1 MLGDSFRPVKKGY
14 TMFTSSRRRVVTLTL
29 ILGFTAAITGCT
41 SKSDQQQSN
50 ASSQTNGTAKS
61 ETAQEPAGTGN
72 SPVGQAP
79 VTAGN
84 STAPPYVTNDCQAA
98 IIVHPRK
105 IYQSELLTEFLKSET
120 IRAFI
125 DDDFVGQFINN
136 VGVDIRE
143 ITRFSLLLKSLPGS
157 PQEEPSFAMIF
168 EFSNVADRTKI
179 IEKHS
184 DLLTPAEKGGRQWYR
199 TKNASPISFVCVPN
213 NKTVVFSTDL
223 DLAKQVV
230 ATPAAKNP
238 LNARLVKLDYQNQ
251 AGVIVGNRD
260 IFPPALMAEWQ
271 EEVQREELP
280 PAFAEVPA
288 IMAELRAVSMVLNLS
303 PDLYLE
309 LGVTT
314 SSEENTTKLQT
325 MINDSLTLLKST
337 LGVLTL
343 VPPKDMPKAMRP
355 VLQETLKLL
364 AKIKLQQTE
373 DRLEVTTTIPSSTL
387 LALQQPL
394 LQYLEPDEQGV
405 LKIPD
410 MHLVQGK
417 VTLDGKPLAGARV
430 ALHRIDPGASR
441 VFAATTNTEGFYNIQ
456 ALYTSGEFS
465 GAPAG
470 RYKVTV
476 IKVSPSELSDEEF
489 ARKYQQQIEAATSE
503 EKPSTR
509 PAPPYLVNPQY
520 VSTLTTPF
528 EIEVR
533 ADAPIVLD
541 GDSEERINVHNFS
554 LTSEPPLKK

>member
-1 MLGDSFRPVKKGY
+1 
-14 TMFTSSRRRVVTLTL
+14 
-29 ILGFTAAITGCT
+29 
-41 SKSDQQQSN
+41 
-50 ASSQTNGTAKS
+50 
-61 ETAQEPAGTGN
+61 
-72 SPVGQAP
+72 
-79 VTAGN
+79 
-84 STAPPYVTNDCQAA
+84 
-98 IIVHPRK
+98 
-105 IYQSELLTEFLKSET
+105 
-120 IRAFI
+120 
-125 DDDFVGQFINN
+125 
-136 VGVDIRE
+136 
-143 ITRFSLLLKSLPGS
+143 
-157 PQEEPSFAMIF
+157 
-168 EFSNVADRTKI
+168 
-179 IEKHS
+179 
-184 DLLTPAEKGGRQWYR
+184 
-199 TKNASPISFVCVPN
+199 
-213 NKTVVFSTDL
+213 
-223 DLAKQVV
+223 
-230 ATPAAKNP
+230 
-238 LNARLVKLDYQNQ
+238 
-251 AGVIVGNRD
+251 
-260 IFPPALMAEWQ
+260 
-271 EEVQREELP
+271 
-280 PAFAEVPA
+280 
-288 IMAELRAVSMVLNLS
+288 
-303 PDLYLE
+303 
-309 LGVTT
+309 
-314 SSEENTTKLQT
+314 
-325 MINDSLTLLKST
+325 
-337 LGVLTL
+337 
-343 VPPKDMPKAMRP
+343 
-355 VLQETLKLL
+355 
-364 AKIKLQQTE
+364 
-373 DRLEVTTTIPSSTL
+373 TIPSSTL

>member
-84 STAPPYVTNDCQAA
+84 STAHPYVTNDCQAA

-105 IYQSELLTEFLKSET
+105 IYQSKLLTEFLKSET

-325 MINDSLTLLKST
+325 MINDSLALLKNS
-337 LGVLTL
+337 LAVMVLA
-343 VPPKDMPKAMRP
+343 PPREISKSMRP
-355 VLQETLKLL
+355 AFQEILKLL
-364 AKIKLQQTE
+364 AQIKLQQSKN
-373 DRLEVTTTIPSSTL
+373 RLDVTMKVPASQL
-387 LALQQPL
+387 VALQGPL
-394 LQYLEPDEQGV
+394 EQALV
-405 LKIPD
+405 SSIANKPNIPD
-410 MHLVQGK
+410 LHVVQGK
-417 VTLDGKPLAGARV
+417 VTLDGKPLADARV
-430 ALHRIDPGASR
+430 ALHRSGPGASR
-441 VFAATTNTEGFYNIQ
+441 VFAANTNSEGVYNIQ
-456 ALYTSGEFS
+456 ALYTSGEFT

-470 RYKVTV
+470 RYKVTI
-476 IKVSPSELSDEEF
+476 IKVAPSELSDEEF
-489 ARKYQQQIEAATSE
+489 ARRYQQTIETATVE
-503 EKPSTR
+503 GKPSTR

-520 VSTLTTPF
+520 VSALTTPF

-533 ADAPIVLD
+533 T
-541 GDSEERINVHNFS
+541 GNNRHNFS
-554 LTSEPPLKK
+554 LTSEPPTKK

>member
-1 MLGDSFRPVKKGY
+1 
-14 TMFTSSRRRVVTLTL
+14 MFASSSRRAVTLTL
-29 ILGFTAAITGCT
+29 ILGFAAAITGCNSESRKEEN
-41 SKSDQQQSN
+41 SKPVKTGDATKAGATKEDPGN
-50 ASSQTNGTAKS
+50 NKS
-61 ETAQEPAGTGN
+61 PAN
-72 SPVGQAP
+72 QAP

-84 STAPPYVTNDCQAA
+84 STAHPYVTNDCQAA
-98 IIVHPRK
+98 VIVHPQK
-105 IYQSELLTEFLKSET
+105 IYESTMLQELMKNET
-120 IRAFI
+120 IK
-125 DDDFVGQFINN
+125 QFIEDELIPELNKDIEF
-136 VGVDIRE
+136 DIRE
-143 ITRFSLLLKSLPGS
+143 LERFSLLVKSLPGG
-157 PQEEPSFAMIF
+157 PREQPSLVMVL
-168 EFSNVADRTKI
+168 EFSKAGDRGEAIRKLTRSSEPVEQDGMKWYI
-179 IEKHS
+179 PENTRRGPIVCLIDDKTI
-184 DLLTPAEKGGRQWYR
+184 LL
-199 TKNASPISFVCVPN
+199 
-213 NKTVVFSTDL
+213 STHL
-223 DLAKQVV
+223 DLAKQA
-230 ATPAAKNP
+230 ATAPAAKSP
-238 LNARLVKLDYQNQ
+238 LNTRLVQMDYSNQ
-251 AGVIVGNRD
+251 HFVAVGNNG
-260 IFPPALMAEWQ
+260 IFPPALMTEMQ
-271 EEVQREELP
+271 EEVRRGELP
-280 PAFAEVPA
+280 PAFAEVTA
-288 IMAELRAVSMVLNLS
+288 IMAELRAASMVLNLS

-337 LGVLTL
+337 LGVLVL

-410 MHLVQGK
+410 LHLVQGK
-417 VTLDGKPLAGARV
+417 VTLDGKPLADARV
-430 ALHRIDPGASR
+430 ALHGIDPGASR
-441 VFAATTNTEGFYNIQ
+441 VFAATTNSEGFYDIQ

-489 ARKYQQQIEAATSE
+489 ARKYQQQIEATTIEA
-503 EKPSTR
+503 KPVAR
-509 PAPPYLVNPQY
+509 PAPAYLVNPQY
-520 VSTLTTPF
+520 VSVHTTPF

-533 ADAPIVLD
+533 ADAPIEVT
-541 GDSEERINVHNFS
+541 GENEERVNRHNFS